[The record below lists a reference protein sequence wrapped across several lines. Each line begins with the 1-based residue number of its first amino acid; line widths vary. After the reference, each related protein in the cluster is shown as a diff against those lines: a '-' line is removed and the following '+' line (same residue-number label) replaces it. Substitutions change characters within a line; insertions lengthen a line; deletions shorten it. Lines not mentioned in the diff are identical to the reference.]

1 LGSQSISKGIP
12 LYYNQREKYR
22 IPPSF

>member
-22 IPPSF
+22 IPPSL